1 VPQPVVLS
9 TLRSRINLH
18 VMASWIWDAGGDFI
32 TADGKQVTFDDPK
45 AMLGMRHYFQ
55 LGKYMLENR
64 NRITDLESD
73 RLFLS
78 GEAAAAFSGPWVPID
93 TTMPAIVR
101 DNLGMMAMPGASFV
115 GGTHL
120 LTWKH
125 TRNREMTLALAD
137 FLVKRSAEYNIF
149 PAYGLPA
156 YVPGWDQVHFIA
168 EPYFSTLLDALQRG
182 RSFPSGQL
190 WGLVEK
196 RLVDAIPIVWER
208 VLNADEKEIDKILG
222 ETLVPLAER
231 INMTLE

>member
-1 VPQPVVLS
+1 MP
-9 TLRSRINLH
+9 
-18 VMASWIWDAGGDFI
+18 DI
-32 TADGKQVTFDDPK
+32 T
-45 AMLGMRHYFQ
+45 
-55 LGKYMLENR
+55 
-64 NRITDLESD
+64 
-73 RLFLS
+73 
-78 GEAAAAFSGPWVPID
+78 
-93 TTMPAIVR
+93 R

-125 TRNREMTLALAD
+125 TRNREKTLALAD

-156 YVPGWDQVHFIA
+156 YVPGWDKVHFIA
-168 EPYFSTLLDALQRG
+168 EPYFSTLLDALQKG

-196 RLVDAIPIVWER
+196 RLVDAIPIVWEK
-208 VLNADEKEIDKILG
+208 VLNADEQDIDKILG
-222 ETLVPLAER
+222 ETIVPLAER